1 MARGRKS
8 KADLTVAPVKELRQ
22 IPEPLEQLT
31 SKEGETWRSVMESS
45 AGNFIQAEAYPLLVE
60 YCRAIT
66 SGDMVA
72 TVLEGFDPK
81 WAQDEEG
88 LQRWNKLLQIQDRV
102 QGRVASLAV
111 KLRLT
116 PSSRVRPETAGR
128 AERNH
133 SRKKPWLFEG

>member
-8 KADLTVAPVKELRQ
+8 KASLTVAPVTELRQ
-22 IPEPLEQLT
+22 IPEPPEQLT
-31 SKEGETWRSVMESS
+31 PKQGELWRTVMASS
-45 AGNFIQAEAYPLLVE
+45 AGGFIKVEAHPVLIE
-60 YCRAIT
+60 YCRAAT
-66 SGDMVA
+66 NGDMVA
-72 TVLEGFDPK
+72 SELNRFDPS
-81 WAQDEEG
+81 WAQDDEG
-88 LQRWNKLLQIQDRV
+88 LQHWNKLLQIQDRV

-133 SRKKPWLFEG
+133 SGKKPWQFEG

>member
-8 KADLTVAPVKELRQ
+8 KASLTVAPVKELRQ
-22 IPEPLEQLT
+22 IPEPPEQLT
-31 SKEGETWRSVMESS
+31 PKQGGLWRTVMESS
-45 AGNFIQAEAYPLLVE
+45 AGGFIEVEAYPVLIE
-60 YCRAIT
+60 YCRAAA

-72 TVLEGFDPK
+72 SELDRFDPK
-81 WAQDEEG
+81 WAQDDEG
-88 LQRWNKLLQIQDRV
+88 LQRWNKLLQIQDRA

-133 SRKKPWLFEG
+133 SGKKPWQFEG